1 MVPRHVPANNFCVRD
16 AGAVF
21 KGCRQIELPNVIFAK
36 VTSGVLVGA
45 ATGVAA
51 GVVSATGL
59 NPASFGFCKCAV
71 TNQLV
76 PTTAKPRMPALLR
89 TNAEFATRFL
99 RVRRLSSGTC

>member
-21 KGCRQIELPNVIFAK
+21 KGCRQIELPKVIFAK
-36 VTSGVLVGA
+36 VTSGVLVVA

-59 NPASFGFCKCAV
+59 NPASFGVWNCAV
-71 TNQLV
+71 TKQLV
-76 PTTAKPRMPALLR
+76 PRTAKPSIPAL
-89 TNAEFATRFL
+89 TGSNDEFATRL
-99 RVRRLSSGTC
+99 LLVR

>member
-21 KGCRQIELPNVIFAK
+21 KGCRQIELPKVIFAK
-36 VTSGVLVGA
+36 VTSGVLVVA

-59 NPASFGFCKCAV
+59 NPASFGF
-71 TNQLV
+71 
-76 PTTAKPRMPALLR
+76 
-89 TNAEFATRFL
+89 
-99 RVRRLSSGTC
+99 